1 MQPLALRFLPK
12 PQSSGCTA
20 KTNEWFTGLI
30 DEVQVFTDAA
40 DEVQVANLFGGGGSA
55 SAEAAP
61 IEVWPSNA
69 PGGYCE
75 LSSATS
81 WDCEITRPCATSCPH
96 TLSTE
101 ADPASG
107 PDGILKSDNHFY
119 VQVAESEAM
128 TERTV
133 VFTATLTSDGWSG

>member
-1 MQPLALRFLPK
+1 MQPLPLRLLPK

-107 PDGILKSDNHFY
+107 PDGILKSDNHFCKM
-119 VQVAESEAM
+119 VILSRFACCPF
-128 TERTV
+128 R
-133 VFTATLTSDGWSG
+133 

>member
-1 MQPLALRFLPK
+1 MINRENSYRRP
-12 PQSSGCTA
+12 
-20 KTNEWFTGLI
+20 
-30 DEVQVFTDAA
+30 
-40 DEVQVANLFGGGGSA
+40 
-55 SAEAAP
+55 EAF
-61 IEVWPSNA
+61 
-69 PGGYCE
+69 
-75 LSSATS
+75 
-81 WDCEITRPCATSCPH
+81 
-96 TLSTE
+96 STE